1 MNLISTEGSLMKMLE
16 LHVNGGISLIVVDVV
31 IDVVRYVVDN
41 YVVFVF
47 VIDTVVNK
55 HEISINEMKRGSK

>member
-1 MNLISTEGSLMKMLE
+1 MLE
-16 LHVNGGISLIVVDVV
+16 LHVNRGISFIVVDVV
-31 IDVVRYVVDN
+31 IDVVWYVVDD
-41 YVVFVF
+41 YEVFVF

>member
-1 MNLISTEGSLMKMLE
+1 MKVLE

>member
-1 MNLISTEGSLMKMLE
+1 MKVLE

-47 VIDTVVNK
+47 VIDIVVNK